1 MKEALLL
8 MLVTVAI
15 LQPVRSYHEEAN
27 AEAYRQPFAE
37 SYYDSEEANAES
49 YYDSEEA
56 NAEAYRDRQP
66 FAESDYDSDLQ
77 ELYNNGEFN
86 LNINKE
92 CIII

>member
-8 MLVTVAI
+8 MLVTVVI
-15 LQPVRSYHEEAN
+15 LQPVWSYHEEAN
-27 AEAYRQPFAE
+27 AEAYRQPF
-37 SYYDSEEANAES
+37 AES